1 METAGF
7 SANSRGTRGAHG
19 RVVAVRVQFDRGT
32 LILDAALAGAVFD
45 ERTRNHRA
53 SAHRYRDVR
62 DAARVDG
69 VALDDRL
76 GAHWRARS
84 TSWSHVPLRSY
95 QSEALSAWM
104 DAMWGTIVLPTGSG
118 KTHIALAAAAA
129 LRAPTVILC
138 PTRVLLAQWVDAIRA
153 FYGGPVGVV
162 GDGEHTVED
171 VTVMT
176 FESAYR
182 KMDAIGDRFALLVVD
197 EAHHFAAGVRG
208 EALEACAAP
217 YRLGLTATAPDAG
230 SEGEAMLADL
240 VGATVFEK
248 SIGDL
253 TGEHLAPFDVVRL
266 RVALDREERNRYVKL
281 ARPFLQMKYELRLG
295 DPRIDWD
302 SMVRVMAKTP
312 AGRRALSGWH
322 RAVALA
328 TFPAEKR
335 LLASRLV
342 DRHTGDRTLVFA
354 ALAEDA
360 RTISRDNLVPAITA
374 DTRRAERDEILARF
388 RDGEVRCVVSARVLN
403 EGVDVPEANVAVLLG
418 ASLGVREQIQ
428 RIGRVLRPRPGKRAV
443 VYDVA
448 TSHTIDADRSDRKWR
463 RLAAQT
469 LSPIHA

>member
-1 METAGF
+1 
-7 SANSRGTRGAHG
+7 
-19 RVVAVRVQFDRGT
+19 VVQIRFDRGT

-53 SAHRYRDVR
+53 SAHRYRAVR

-76 GAHWRARS
+76 IAHWRARL
-84 TSWSHVPLRSY
+84 TNWEHVALRSY
-95 QSEALSAWM
+95 QSEALAAWT
-104 DAMWGTIVLPTGSG
+104 DTMWGTIVLPTGSG
-118 KTHIALAAAAA
+118 KTRVALAAAAA

-138 PTRVLLAQWVDAIRA
+138 PTRVLLAQWAEAVRA
-153 FYGGPVGVV
+153 VYRGPVGVV

-171 VTVMT
+171 VTIMT

-230 SEGEAMLADL
+230 SEGEAALAKV
-240 VGATVFEK
+240 VGPVVYEK

-253 TGEHLAPFDVVRL
+253 AGEHLAPFDVVRL
-266 RVALDREERNRYVKL
+266 RVALDQEERVRYAKL

-295 DPRIDWD
+295 EARLDWD
-302 SMVRVMAKTP
+302 AMVRVMAKTP
-312 AGRRALSGWH
+312 AGRRALSSWH
-322 RAVALA
+322 GAVALA
-328 TFPAEKR
+328 TFPIEKR
-335 LLASRLV
+335 RLAARLV
-342 DRHTGDRTLVFA
+342 ERHREDRMLVFA

-374 DTRRAERDEILARF
+374 DTRRAERDEILAQF
-388 RDGEVRCVVSARVLN
+388 RDGELGCIVSARVLN
-403 EGVDVPEANVAVLLG
+403 EGVDVPDANVAVLLG
-418 ASLGVREQIQ
+418 ASLGVREQVQ
-428 RIGRVLRPRPGKRAV
+428 RIGRVLRPRPGKRAI

-448 TSHTIDADRSDRKWR
+448 TAHTIDADRSDRKWR

-469 LSPIHA
+469 LPAVHT